1 MNTPS
6 MSDQARLDRYRRQ
19 RGGTVALTARQ
30 ERRARRK
37 RHRLVAKAERL
48 IAAADFTP
56 RPMAAHLQPR
66 QRR

>member
-19 RGGTVALTARQ
+19 RGTVTLTARQ

>member
-19 RGGTVALTARQ
+19 SGTVALTARQ
-30 ERRARRK
+30 ERRARHK

-48 IAAADFTP
+48 IAAADATP